1 MSITVELKKD
11 FEREDEKKE
20 DIFGSSGMWTERR
33 EEHVG
38 LKSLSARS
46 KTLSK

>member
-1 MSITVELKKD
+1 MSFTVELKKD
-11 FEREDEKKE
+11 FERVDEKKE
-20 DIFGSSGMWTERR
+20 DLSGSSGMWTERG
-33 EEHVG
+33 EEHAG